1 MNKKRLLVV
10 QIIGE
15 LAIPLLGFFLWN
27 WSLYFILLYYIIENL
42 FSAYFQIETSRRLY
56 NLAEQKK
63 ASFDFIKLLL
73 FLCFWLVEV
82 LLIHLFLYLSDSTI
96 QFSKQIIEF
105 FMYEDL
111 GIPQGILLLPLLF
124 FASSLKMKQDI
135 QLFSSKIN
143 SIDDLKKF
151 SPKFT
156 YYVVS
161 IGFWLFLLVINSFM
175 NIPEIVTI
183 PLLLFLFVYRSL
195 NRT

>member
-1 MNKKRLLVV
+1 
-10 QIIGE
+10 
-15 LAIPLLGFFLWN
+15 
-27 WSLYFILLYYIIENL
+27 
-42 FSAYFQIETSRRLY
+42 
-56 NLAEQKK
+56 
-63 ASFDFIKLLL
+63 
-73 FLCFWLVEV
+73 
-82 LLIHLFLYLSDSTI
+82 
-96 QFSKQIIEF
+96 
-105 FMYEDL
+105 MYEDL

-156 YYVVS
+156 YYFVS
-161 IGFWLFLLVINSFM
+161 MGFWVFLLVINSFSI
-175 NIPEIVTI
+175 IPEIVTI